1 MPLMGGTGA
10 SVPEVVHL
18 PRAGPHAVIEG
29 DIILGAVTTDGESGV
44 DAVAPRGIMGAVQ
57 VLDAAWGGAVTVA
70 NVSGG
75 SRVENSD
82 VNYSFRRLDIQRGF
96 DA

>member
-1 MPLMGGTGA
+1 
-10 SVPEVVHL
+10 
-18 PRAGPHAVIEG
+18 VIEG

-44 DAVAPRGIMGAVQ
+44 DAVAPRGVMGAVQ
-57 VLDAAWGGAVTVA
+57 VLDAAWGGGAVTVA

-75 SRVENSD
+75 SRVENSA